1 MKNFGFVK
9 VAIATLNEGKIANPD
24 INESQMEK
32 LIQKAEVEKQAKII
46 VFPELS
52 ITGYTCQDL
61 FQYSKLLEDSYIA
74 LENLVEFSEK
84 YEILILVAAPVA
96 VNDSLYNCAIAIQEG
111 YVLGIVPKQ
120 YLPNYGEFY
129 G

>member
-52 ITGYTCQDL
+52 ITAYTCQDL

-74 LENLVEFSEK
+74 L
-84 YEILILVAAPVA
+84 
-96 VNDSLYNCAIAIQEG
+96 
-111 YVLGIVPKQ
+111 
-120 YLPNYGEFY
+120 
-129 G
+129 